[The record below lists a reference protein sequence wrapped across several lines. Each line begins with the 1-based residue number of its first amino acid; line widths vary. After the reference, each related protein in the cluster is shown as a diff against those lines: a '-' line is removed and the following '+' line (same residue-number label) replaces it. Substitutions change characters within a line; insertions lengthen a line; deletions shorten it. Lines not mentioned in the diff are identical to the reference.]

1 MEVFLFLFISKESLV
16 GYKGT
21 AMGVYFIS
29 QFFGVAIGGSL
40 GGWINGM
47 FDGQGVFFV
56 GVMLVVVWLIV
67 VSIMKESSYVSSLR
81 IEISANIV
89 VNEALKVRLLEIEGI
104 KEVLIVEEEYLV
116 YVKIDSKVTNR
127 FEIEQVIRQV

>member
-1 MEVFLFLFISKESLV
+1 MV
-16 GYKGT
+16 
-21 AMGVYFIS
+21 MGVYFIS
-29 QFFGVAIGGSL
+29 QFFGVVIGGLL

-67 VSIMKESSYVSSLR
+67 VSIMKELLYVSSLC
-81 IEISANIV
+81 IEILVNIV
-89 VNEALKVRLLEIEGI
+89 VNEVLKVCLLEIEGI

-116 YVKIDSKVTNR
+116 YVKIDSKVMNC
-127 FEIEQVIRQV
+127 FEIEQVICQV